1 MNMKRLERKVLVG
14 PIIRIWEK
22 IKEYIPRKTEL
33 EYLNPDRLTGQDR
46 INLLKLRED
55 LNRKKY
61 RLTQNHIHDESETA
75 PEEYLGSN

>member
-33 EYLNPDRLTGQDR
+33 EYPNPDRLTGQEMIKIR
-46 INLLKLRED
+46 QLYTTFLRKTGRD
-55 LNRKKY
+55 L
-61 RLTQNHIHDESETA
+61 
-75 PEEYLGSN
+75 